1 MRLGELG
8 ELTGEDPEA
17 LRHLIAM
24 GVLVATGDYSL
35 ADVERVRLVQLLR
48 RRGVE
53 PEAVGAALNR
63 HLDLFDR
70 YLAQVYPGGD
80 YPSISVDTAAER
92 VGIDRDLAQR
102 VREAGGLGGPNELL
116 TSADVEALQAMAVAV
131 GAGFPE
137 VALLQLVRVYADA
150 LGRVG
155 DAEAR
160 LFHFY
165 VHERLRAQGLVD
177 DRLDAATT
185 ASVEQLLELVDPAV
199 LYFHR
204 RALGRAV
211 RDDLALHLAE
221 EAGILPPDDETGR
234 LLAAV
239 VFIDLARF
247 TALTEAMGD
256 STAADVLNRFSD
268 LVRRSVVD
276 HGGRIVKQIGDAF
289 MVVFTDA
296 ASAVV
301 CALDIRDAAVAE
313 PQFLGTRQGVHWG
326 PMLYREG
333 DYYGATVNVAARI
346 VAEAAADRVLV
357 SHAVRT
363 ELGDVDHVELIA
375 AGRRKLKHVTEAV
388 EVFEARRPGEEPTDQ
403 RTLDPVCG
411 MAIDADVPAA
421 RLQFDGRDVRF
432 CSQHCLQRFV
442 ENPGG
447 YR

>member
-432 CSQHCLQRFV
+432 CSQQCLQRFV